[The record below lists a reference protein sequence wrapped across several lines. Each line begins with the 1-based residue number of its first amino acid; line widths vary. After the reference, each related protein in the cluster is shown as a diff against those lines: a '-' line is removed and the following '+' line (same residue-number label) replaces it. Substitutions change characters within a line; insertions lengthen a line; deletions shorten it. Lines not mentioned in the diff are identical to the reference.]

1 MSKKSAKK
9 RQPVKPVVA
18 KEPAR
23 TAKNF
28 GYEEML
34 SELEAIVADAETTGA
49 GCGVNALSGLQNP
62 TTSTNCAIRRPDK
75 TRQHR
80 IRHDTQNWRLSGL
93 ARHNL
98 DNLPI
103 RLLHRMAC

>member
-1 MSKKSAKK
+1 MSKKLAKK

-34 SELEAIVADAETTGA
+34 SGA
-49 GCGVNALSGLQNP
+49 GSH
-62 TTSTNCAIRRPDK
+62 RR
-75 TRQHR
+75 
-80 IRHDTQNWRLSGL
+80 G
-93 ARHNL
+93 
-98 DNLPI
+98 
-103 RLLHRMAC
+103 C

>member
-23 TAKNF
+23 TANNF

-34 SELEAIVADAETTGA
+34 SELEAIVANAET
-49 GCGVNALSGLQNP
+49 
-62 TTSTNCAIRRPDK
+62 
-75 TRQHR
+75 
-80 IRHDTQNWRLSGL
+80 RL
-93 ARHNL
+93 AE
-98 DNLPI
+98 DE
-103 RLLHRMAC
+103 ATA

>member
-9 RQPVKPVVA
+9 RQPVKPVA

-34 SELEAIVADAETTGA
+34 SELEAIVADAET
-49 GCGVNALSGLQNP
+49 
-62 TTSTNCAIRRPDK
+62 
-75 TRQHR
+75 
-80 IRHDTQNWRLSGL
+80 RL
-93 ARHNL
+93 AE
-98 DNLPI
+98 DE
-103 RLLHRMAC
+103 ATA

>member
-34 SELEAIVADAETTGA
+34 SELEAIVADAETRLAEDEATAERQVA

-62 TTSTNCAIRRPDK
+62 TTLTN
-75 TRQHR
+75 
-80 IRHDTQNWRLSGL
+80 
-93 ARHNL
+93 
-98 DNLPI
+98 
-103 RLLHRMAC
+103 

>member
-23 TAKNF
+23 TANNF

-34 SELEAIVADAETTGA
+34 SELEAIVADAETRLA
-49 GCGVNALSGLQNP
+49 EMKLPRKDRCRM
-62 TTSTNCAIRRPDK
+62 RRK
-75 TRQHR
+75 RL
-80 IRHDTQNWRLSGL
+80 IRHDTQNL
-93 ARHNL
+93 AFIW
-98 DNLPI
+98 P
-103 RLLHRMAC
+103 CSP

>member
-34 SELEAIVADAETTGA
+34 EAIVADAET
-49 GCGVNALSGLQNP
+49 
-62 TTSTNCAIRRPDK
+62 
-75 TRQHR
+75 
-80 IRHDTQNWRLSGL
+80 RL
-93 ARHNL
+93 AE
-98 DNLPI
+98 DE
-103 RLLHRMAC
+103 ATA

>member
-23 TAKNF
+23 TANNF

-34 SELEAIVADAETTGA
+34 SELLWKPMPF
-49 GCGVNALSGLQNP
+49 VN
-62 TTSTNCAIRRPDK
+62 
-75 TRQHR
+75 
-80 IRHDTQNWRLSGL
+80 W
-93 ARHNL
+93 
-98 DNLPI
+98 
-103 RLLHRMAC
+103 

>member
-28 GYEEML
+28 EP
-34 SELEAIVADAETTGA
+34 AETMKVYQLLA
-49 GCGVNALSGLQNP
+49 ELI
-62 TTSTNCAIRRPDK
+62 TSDVRLTIESA
-75 TRQHR
+75 
-80 IRHDTQNWRLSGL
+80 TQGEG
-93 ARHNL
+93 
-98 DNLPI
+98 
-103 RLLHRMAC
+103 

>member
-23 TAKNF
+23 TANNF

-34 SELEAIVADAETTGA
+34 SELEAIVADAETRLPRMKLPRKDR
-49 GCGVNALSGLQNP
+49 CRMRRKRLIRP
-62 TTSTNCAIRRPDK
+62 TKPNNINKLCNS
-75 TRQHR
+75 
-80 IRHDTQNWRLSGL
+80 
-93 ARHNL
+93 
-98 DNLPI
+98 
-103 RLLHRMAC
+103 

>member
-1 MSKKSAKK
+1 MSKKLAKK

-34 SELEAIVADAETTGA
+34 SELEAIVADAETRLVEDEATALRQVA
-49 GCGVNALSGLQNP
+49 GCGENALSGTIP
-62 TTSTNCAIRRPDK
+62 K
-75 TRQHR
+75 T
-80 IRHDTQNWRLSGL
+80 WRLSGL

-103 RLLHRMAC
+103 GLLHRMAC

>member
-1 MSKKSAKK
+1 MLLTKKSAKK

-34 SELEAIVADAETTGA
+34 SELEAIVADAET
-49 GCGVNALSGLQNP
+49 
-62 TTSTNCAIRRPDK
+62 
-75 TRQHR
+75 
-80 IRHDTQNWRLSGL
+80 RL
-93 ARHNL
+93 AE
-98 DNLPI
+98 DE
-103 RLLHRMAC
+103 ATA

>member
-34 SELEAIVADAETTGA
+34 SELEAIVADAETRLA
-49 GCGVNALSGLQNP
+49 ERMKLPRKDRL
-62 TTSTNCAIRRPDK
+62 PDAAK
-75 TRQHR
+75 TPYPAYKIQQH
-80 IRHDTQNWRLSGL
+80 
-93 ARHNL
+93 
-98 DNLPI
+98 
-103 RLLHRMAC
+103 

>member
-34 SELEAIVADAETTGA
+34 SAER
-49 GCGVNALSGLQNP
+49 SP
-62 TTSTNCAIRRPDK
+62 
-75 TRQHR
+75 
-80 IRHDTQNWRLSGL
+80 
-93 ARHNL
+93 HNF
-98 DNLPI
+98 PK
-103 RLLHRMAC
+103 A

>member
-1 MSKKSAKK
+1 MSKKLAKK

-34 SELEAIVADAETTGA
+34 SELE
-49 GCGVNALSGLQNP
+49 NALSGP
-62 TTSTNCAIRRPDK
+62 IPK
-75 TRQHR
+75 T
-80 IRHDTQNWRLSGL
+80 WRLSGL

-103 RLLHRMAC
+103 GLLHRMAC

>member
-34 SELEAIVADAETTGA
+34 SELEAIVADAETRLAEDEAPARTAKNFGYEEM
-49 GCGVNALSGLQNP
+49 LSELE
-62 TTSTNCAIRRPDK
+62 AIVADAE
-75 TRQHR
+75 TR
-80 IRHDTQNWRLSGL
+80 L
-93 ARHNL
+93 AE
-98 DNLPI
+98 DE
-103 RLLHRMAC
+103 ATA

>member
-1 MSKKSAKK
+1 MSKKLAKK

-34 SELEAIVADAETTGA
+34 SELEAIVADAET
-49 GCGVNALSGLQNP
+49 
-62 TTSTNCAIRRPDK
+62 
-75 TRQHR
+75 
-80 IRHDTQNWRLSGL
+80 RL
-93 ARHNL
+93 AQ
-98 DNLPI
+98 DE
-103 RLLHRMAC
+103 ATA

>member
-9 RQPVKPVVA
+9 RQPVEPVVA

-34 SELEAIVADAETTGA
+34 SEKRKP
-49 GCGVNALSGLQNP
+49 S
-62 TTSTNCAIRRPDK
+62 S
-75 TRQHR
+75 
-80 IRHDTQNWRLSGL
+80 
-93 ARHNL
+93 
-98 DNLPI
+98 
-103 RLLHRMAC
+103 RMLKRV

>member
-1 MSKKSAKK
+1 MSKKLAKK

-34 SELEAIVADAETTGA
+34 SELETRLAEDEATA
-49 GCGVNALSGLQNP
+49 
-62 TTSTNCAIRRPDK
+62 
-75 TRQHR
+75 
-80 IRHDTQNWRLSGL
+80 
-93 ARHNL
+93 
-98 DNLPI
+98 
-103 RLLHRMAC
+103 

>member
-23 TAKNF
+23 TANNF

-34 SELEAIVADAETTGA
+34 SVWKP
-49 GCGVNALSGLQNP
+49 S
-62 TTSTNCAIRRPDK
+62 S
-75 TRQHR
+75 
-80 IRHDTQNWRLSGL
+80 
-93 ARHNL
+93 
-98 DNLPI
+98 
-103 RLLHRMAC
+103 RMLKRV